1 MATDEERRRVARN
14 VRENYIRGGMGC
26 RTASTYNIALA
37 VGIVPEMLVED
48 IELWNRLADLI
59 DPDCDASATH
69 TDVTATREVSQSRR
83 SDVDR
88 EACGEVSEG

>member
-59 DPDCDASATH
+59 DPDCEEGRYE
-69 TDVTATREVSQSRR
+69 DVRTARP
-83 SDVDR
+83 VDR
-88 EACGEVSEG
+88 EACGEVSEE